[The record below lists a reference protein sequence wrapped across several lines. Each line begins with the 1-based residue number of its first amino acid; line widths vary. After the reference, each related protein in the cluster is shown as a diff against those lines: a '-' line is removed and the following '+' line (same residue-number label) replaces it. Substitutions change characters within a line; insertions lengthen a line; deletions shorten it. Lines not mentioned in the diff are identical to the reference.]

1 MFLYEAA
8 HSMTQGS
15 LEVKRPSPRLTPE
28 KRRHQILE
36 ESTKLI
42 SQSGFNA
49 VSIASIAEA
58 CGVRKGLIHHYFPSM
73 HKLLAAVLEFQED
86 RDFLVLAQKNL
97 PAPERHSVRAWLTR
111 YIEHNL
117 NRREMIRLHRVLDV
131 EALAPDH
138 PAHALFASRSERLRD
153 AMRQVLA
160 WKPDPVAS
168 SEELIIFWHGLELE
182 WLRNPN
188 LDVMAQ
194 WERFCGHF
202 FADEA

>member
-1 MFLYEAA
+1 MFHYEAI
-8 HSMTQGS
+8 SFMTQES
-15 LEVKRPSPRLTPE
+15 LTTKRRIPRFTPE
-28 KRRHQILE
+28 KRRQQILE
-36 ESTKLI
+36 ESTRLI
-42 SQSGFNA
+42 SESGFNS
-49 VSIASIAEA
+49 VSIAAIAAA
-58 CGVRKGLIHHYFPSM
+58 CGVRKGLIHHYFHSM
-73 HKLLAAVLEFQED
+73 HKLLASVLEFQEE

-97 PAPERHSVRAWLTR
+97 PAPEPNLVRAWLTR

-138 PAHALFASRSERLRD
+138 PAHALFASRSEGLRD